1 MDKQFDTL
9 FFSLL
14 MILLLSNCSPEKK
27 QDTSGIRDEMK
38 GRELVRVSDA
48 DLMAKGNELGL
59 EIVKASQSTL
69 QAALL
74 GAIENEGLVGAV
86 EYCNANAYE
95 IVKTLEDS
103 LNVKIKRVSQ
113 KPRNPLDEPDS
124 VEGMILEAYAYDFSP
139 TNAVNQILEFD
150 EKTLIFTQPIAIA
163 NGLCLNCH
171 GTPGEQVN
179 DEVLAVIQSRYPDD
193 KALGYSLGELR
204 GMWSVKI
211 PKKTVIKSLTE

>member
-69 QAALL
+69 QTALL

-86 EYCNANAYE
+86 EYCNANAYV

-103 LNVKIKRVSQ
+103 LDVKIKRVSQ

-150 EKTLIFTQPIAIA
+150 DKTLIFTQPIAIA

-179 DEVLAVIQSRYPDD
+179 DEVLAVIQSKYPDD

-211 PKKTVIKSLTE
+211 PKKTVVKSLTE

>member
-1 MDKQFDTL
+1 MDKQFDAL

-14 MILLLSNCSPEKK
+14 IILLLSNCSPEKK
-27 QDTSGIRDEMK
+27 QDTSGIRDEMR

-69 QAALL
+69 QTALL

-103 LNVKIKRVSQ
+103 LDVKIKRVSQ

-124 VEGMILEAYAYDFSP
+124 VERMILEAYAYDFSP

-179 DEVLAVIQSRYPDD
+179 DDVLTIIQSKYPED

-211 PKKTVIKSLTE
+211 PKKTVVNALTE

>member
-1 MDKQFDTL
+1 MKKL
-9 FFSLL
+9 FNTPFLA
-14 MILLLSNCSPEKK
+14 LLLALLTIACTSDKK
-27 QDTSGIRDEMK
+27 QDTSGVRNEMK
-38 GRELVRVSDA
+38 DRELVRVSDA
-48 DLMAKGNELGL
+48 DLMARGNELGI
-59 EIVKASQSTL
+59 EIVKVSQGSL
-69 QAALL
+69 QKALL
-74 GAIENEGLVGAV
+74 NAIETTGLVGAV

-95 IVKTLEDS
+95 IVKGLEDS

-113 KPRNPLDEPDS
+113 KPRNPLDAPDS
-124 VEGMILEAYAYDFSP
+124 VEQMILEAYAYDFSP

-171 GTPGEQVN
+171 GSPGEQVN
-179 DEVLAVIQSRYPDD
+179 DEVLAIIQSKYPDD

-211 PKKTVIKSLTE
+211 PKKTVVNALSQ

>member
-14 MILLLSNCSPEKK
+14 IILLLSNCSPEKK
-27 QDTSGIRDEMK
+27 QDTSGIRDEMR

-69 QAALL
+69 QTALL

-95 IVKTLEDS
+95 IVKTMEDS
-103 LNVKIKRVSQ
+103 LDVEIKRVSQ

-124 VEGMILEAYAYDFSP
+124 VERMILEAYAYDFSP

-171 GTPGEQVN
+171 GAPGDQVN
-179 DEVLAVIQSRYPDD
+179 DDVLAVIQSKYPKDQ
-193 KALGYSLGELR
+193 ALGYSLGELR

-211 PKKTVIKSLTE
+211 PKKTVVNALTE